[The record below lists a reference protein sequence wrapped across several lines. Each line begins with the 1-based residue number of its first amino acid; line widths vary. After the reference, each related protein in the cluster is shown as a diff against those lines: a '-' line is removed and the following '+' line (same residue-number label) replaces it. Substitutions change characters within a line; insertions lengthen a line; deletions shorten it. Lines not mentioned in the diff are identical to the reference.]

1 VSASSLPPDMTSSA
15 MRIVAHPHA
24 ELAEETHS
32 RGEREGEGGETPGSE
47 RCILVRS
54 EREEGGAHSASCI
67 VSSLGLGV
75 RQRPNPLPIVRRA
88 VRALVRCRYPDTTSG
103 RRSDPGGFPG
113 DPADLAFGQRV
124 RAGGPS
130 LRLLYGTGAGDR
142 LGRLNDLLIG
152 LTSRE
157 IGATVV
163 TRNHEE
169 FARIATVV
177 PGLAVT
183 AP

>member
-1 VSASSLPPDMTSSA
+1 MALSVGAKVLLDTNIFIDYLRAGMHMQWVLGPVSGRIRFLSSVVLFELSFGADTRKRRVAVDRIRAAFPATRQISPSAS
-15 MRIVAHPHA
+15 
-24 ELAEETHS
+24 
-32 RGEREGEGGETPGSE
+32 
-47 RCILVRS
+47 
-54 EREEGGAHSASCI
+54 
-67 VSSLGLGV
+67 
-75 RQRPNPLPIVRRA
+75 
-88 VRALVRCRYPDTTSG
+88 
-103 RRSDPGGFPG
+103 
-113 DPADLAFGQRV
+113 AFE
-124 RAGGPS
+124 RAGRLFG
-130 LRLLYGTGAGDR
+130 LLYGTGAGDR

-152 LTSRE
+152 LTARE